1 MQPVVSYGVSPR
13 VFSLTAIKATLKTN
27 SRSQIRFDAEVDY
40 HERHRF
46 IKFELPLAIRAH
58 EAIYETQFGHVSRP
72 THKNTTWVR

>member
-1 MQPVVSYGVSPR
+1 MQPVVSYGLRLLGPFVDSC
-13 VFSLTAIKATLKTN
+13 KATLKTN
-27 SRSQIRFDAEVDY
+27 SRSLIRFDAEVDY

-72 THKNTTWVR
+72 THKNTTWVS